1 MSFAKR
7 MLIQFA
13 RVISLGAIL
22 YSSEMVTYGQS
33 DDSMNVSSAAGV
45 FVLGGIHQAH
55 EEAKFYTYDRMGQVY
70 RHLKPDVLT
79 VECLQEYI
87 EDRSFRGMPF
97 DFKRVMLPFAIED
110 DIPVYGIDW
119 WNETRGAEWQALQME
134 VYGDSTMQCEY
145 ELLGGMFQL
154 LNSYFCEKDFRDIN
168 ADEITAIWSAMN
180 ELKYTILRR
189 SPGYLEIV
197 NYEEERND
205 HIVDNIMNVLALHPG
220 KRVLVAVGIDHKYY
234 IERMLRERG
243 VHVLSVEEVLRSW
256 WI

>member
-97 DFKRVMLPFAIED
+97 DFKRAMLPFAIED

-145 ELLGGMFQL
+145 ELLGLPSTQ
-154 LNSYFCEKDFRDIN
+154 I
-168 ADEITAIWSAMN
+168 
-180 ELKYTILRR
+180 
-189 SPGYLEIV
+189 
-197 NYEEERND
+197 
-205 HIVDNIMNVLALHPG
+205 
-220 KRVLVAVGIDHKYY
+220 
-234 IERMLRERG
+234 
-243 VHVLSVEEVLRSW
+243 
-256 WI
+256 